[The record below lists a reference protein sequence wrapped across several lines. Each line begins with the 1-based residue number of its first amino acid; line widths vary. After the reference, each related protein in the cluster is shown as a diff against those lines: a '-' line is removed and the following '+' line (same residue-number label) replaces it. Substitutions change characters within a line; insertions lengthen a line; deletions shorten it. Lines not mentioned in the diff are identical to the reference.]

1 MKTRTKI
8 TLTLVVGMG
17 LLISSMGTASASPH
31 YTDWTGTSS
40 LKAEVT
46 TVENTKVIRIKD
58 LGRTSGFSHHAN
70 VDKVQKKENLSGN
83 IKVAIK
89 DTMAP
94 WINVSPVNVESAEFV
109 PDGRNDGKLTLGS
122 DHDMNDITLGVSD
135 IWTTGGASTMTALG
149 GLSMIWTTGGTAS
162 ISTSSDINDVWTS
175 GGFTSIW
182 TSGGVTSV
190 WTSGGVTSVWTSG
203 GVTSVWK
210 NGSATRLFA
219 NFSPFIF

>member
-8 TLTLVVGMG
+8 TLTLAVGMG

-46 TVENTKVIRIKD
+46 DVENTKVIRIKD
-58 LGRTSGFSHHAN
+58 LGRTSGFSDHAK
-70 VDKVQKKENLSGN
+70 VDEVQVKENLSEN
-83 IKVAIK
+83 IKVTIK
-89 DTMAP
+89 DTMEP
-94 WINVSPVNVESAEFV
+94 WINVGPVSVESAEFV
-109 PDGRNDGKLTLGS
+109 PDGRNDGKITRGS
-122 DHDMNDITLGVSD
+122 DHDMNDSTLAVSD

-149 GLSMIWTTGGTAS
+149 GLSSIWTTGGT
-162 ISTSSDINDVWTS
+162 SSVWTS
-175 GGFTSIW
+175 GGVTSIWTSGGLTSIW

-190 WTSGGVTSVWTSG
+190 WT
-203 GVTSVWK
+203 
-210 NGSATRLFA
+210 NGSPTRLFT

>member
-8 TLTLVVGMG
+8 TLTLAVGMG

-46 TVENTKVIRIKD
+46 NVDNTKVTHIKD

-70 VDKVQKKENLSGN
+70 VDKVQKKKNLSEN
-83 IKVAIK
+83 IKVTIK

-94 WINVSPVNVESAEFV
+94 WINVSPVSVESAEFI
-109 PDGRNDGKLTLGS
+109 PDGRNDGKITLNS
-122 DHDMNDITLGVSD
+122 DHDMNDITFGVSD
-135 IWTTGGASTMTALG
+135 IWTTGG
-149 GLSMIWTTGGTAS
+149 
-162 ISTSSDINDVWTS
+162 TS
-175 GGFTSIW
+175 
-182 TSGGVTSV
+182 SV
-190 WTSGGVTSVWTSG
+190 WTSGGVTSI
-203 GVTSVWK
+203 WK
-210 NGSATRLFA
+210 NVSSTQLFA

>member
-8 TLTLVVGMG
+8 TLTLAVGMG

-46 TVENTKVIRIKD
+46 NVENAKVIRIKD
-58 LGRTSGFSHHAN
+58 SGRTSGFSDHAK
-70 VDKVQKKENLSGN
+70 VDKVQVKENLSEN
-83 IKVAIK
+83 IKVTIK
-89 DTMAP
+89 DTMEP
-94 WINVSPVNVESAEFV
+94 WINVGPVSVESAEFV
-109 PDGRNDGKLTLGS
+109 PDGRNDGKITRGS
-122 DHDMNDITLGVSD
+122 DHDMNDSTLGVSD

-149 GLSMIWTTGGTAS
+149 GLSSIWTTGGT
-162 ISTSSDINDVWTS
+162 SSVWTS
-175 GGFTSIW
+175 GGVTSIWTSGGLTSIW

-190 WTSGGVTSVWTSG
+190 WT
-203 GVTSVWK
+203 
-210 NGSATRLFA
+210 NGSPTRLFT